1 MTTIYTSEAGARE
14 VRRRYRDALRDWP
27 IPAEH
32 VRVPTRQGETFV
44 LVSGPD
50 DAPPV
55 LLLHGSGANATM
67 WRDDI
72 GSWARH
78 FRTYAVDL
86 VGEPGE
92 SAPSRPPLA
101 SDAYALWLDD
111 VREGLGVTSAA
122 IVGVS
127 LGGWMAVDYATRR
140 PERVTRLVLLCPGG
154 LGRQRMGWLVK
165 AMFLRLFGRR
175 GALRSAAVVTG
186 LDTPETRPVL
196 DEVVLTF
203 AHFKPRT
210 ERLPV
215 FSDDTLR
222 RLTMPALVIVG
233 GRDVLFDSEGTADRV
248 HRCLPHATVEV
259 LPEAGHAILGR
270 TESVLEFLRD

>member
-86 VGEPGE
+86 VGEPGR
-92 SAPSRPPLA
+92 A
-101 SDAYALWLDD
+101 
-111 VREGLGVTSAA
+111 
-122 IVGVS
+122 
-127 LGGWMAVDYATRR
+127 RR
-140 PERVTRLVLLCPGG
+140 PGRPWPPTRTRCGSMTCSKVWGS
-154 LGRQRMGWLVK
+154 R
-165 AMFLRLFGRR
+165 
-175 GALRSAAVVTG
+175 ALRSSACPSAAGWRWT
-186 LDTPETRPVL
+186 TPPGARN
-196 DEVVLTF
+196 
-203 AHFKPRT
+203 
-210 ERLPV
+210 
-215 FSDDTLR
+215 
-222 RLTMPALVIVG
+222 G
-233 GRDVLFDSEGTADRV
+233 
-248 HRCLPHATVEV
+248 
-259 LPEAGHAILGR
+259 
-270 TESVLEFLRD
+270 